1 MALQLRSRRLG
12 YEKKL
17 EKFFVSS
24 PRKSFCN
31 IGHDRNSS
39 SLRLIRKAK
48 ISSKPAGATN
58 AINPINNPSGFLSA
72 FQVFEAGQL
81 HEVFLVCLVHL
92 VHLVHLVALVCFVYL
107 VDLVGDEC
115 YFQVLKYSSRFF
127 ISPEVKEK
135 WSLISRRSST
145 PIVN

>member
-17 EKFFVSS
+17 EKFLVSS

-39 SLRLIRKAK
+39 SLRLVHKAE
-48 ISSKPAGATN
+48 IPSKLPGATN
-58 AINPINNPSGFLSA
+58 PINPINNPSGFLPA

-81 HEVFLVCLVHL
+81 H
-92 VHLVHLVALVCFVYL
+92 VALLAFIAFVA
-107 VDLVGDEC
+107 
-115 YFQVLKYSSRFF
+115 F
-127 ISPEVKEK
+127 IA
-135 WSLISRRSST
+135 LIAQT
-145 PIVN
+145 Q